1 MYIYIYMYA
10 ICSWKMVCHVHIYVH
25 LRANPDRHESPEVTF
40 YLHTM
45 LLGPR
50 KVGKDLPEII

>member
-1 MYIYIYMYA
+1 MYA
-10 ICSWKMVCHVHIYVH
+10 ICSWKMACHVHIYVH